1 MTSHA
6 EAYAHLPS
14 IDIEQFRH
22 FHQTHFAGQDV
33 PAVSSTSRKE
43 NEGDEHDCLGYY
55 NDSVKR
61 TLTDEQIRMFRHS
74 EIQRLL
80 SERKQAHAQEKE
92 DQRRQRRQ
100 GKKATRPLRFDDEP
114 LQHSGNVDMLMYDD
128 VPVTEQDQQPAG
140 EKKFL
145 WPVLGS

>member
-1 MTSHA
+1 M
-6 EAYAHLPS
+6 
-14 IDIEQFRH
+14 EQLRH
-22 FHQTHFAGQDV
+22 FHKTHFAGQDV
-33 PAVSSTSRKE
+33 PAMSSTSHIE
-43 NEGDEHDCLGYY
+43 AEGNEDDGLGYY
-55 NDSVKR
+55 NDGVKR

-80 SERKQAHAQEKE
+80 SERKQAHAREKE

-100 GKKATRPLRFDDEP
+100 EKRATRPDRFDDEP
-114 LQHSGNVDMLMYDD
+114 TQRQHGVDILMYDD
-128 VPVTEQDQQPAG
+128 APTTEQKQQSQP